1 MDTPSY
7 KEEHISQIPALQLLM
22 KMGYKYLSPD
32 EALAARGGRTSNVL
46 LEGVLKQQLAA
57 INRIEYKGK
66 EFVFSDA
73 NINAAVLAM
82 RDLPAQDG
90 FMKANEAFYDLI
102 TLGKSFEQTV
112 LNDKKSFS
120 FRYIDWEHPENNV
133 YHVTE
138 EFAVLREGRNDHYR
152 PDIVLF
158 VNGIPMVIIECKSP
172 RIKEP
177 VDKAIQQHLRNQQ
190 DDGIRSLYH
199 YSNFIMALSSDDAMY
214 ATTATTKEF
223 WGTWKEVFRTEKEQ
237 NTYDEVLHKLKNS
250 ALPQDERTVLYRER
264 FRNVLQYFDKLEA
277 VEQLVTTQDKTLYS
291 ICRPERLLK
300 LTHDYTLY
308 DEGVKKVARY
318 QQYFAVEETVNK
330 IIKTGPGGKRTGG
343 VIWHTQG
350 SGKSLTMVMLAQQIA
365 VKVKNPKIILVTD
378 RIDLDS
384 QITGTFKKCGKAVVN
399 ATTGRN
405 LAELIESDSDAVI
418 TTIIN
423 KFESAINQA
432 PTGFESPDIFVLVDE
447 GHRSQ
452 YGSFNVKMQRIFPN
466 ACFIAFTGTPLMK
479 SEKNTA
485 IKFGG
490 MIDVYSIIDAVA
502 DKAVVPLLYE
512 GRHNQVSVNAKPL
525 DAHYD
530 RVSEPL
536 TEYGKT
542 QLKKKFSRIDTINKA
557 DQVIYERA
565 IDIVVHYCDNF
576 QLANPDYPQKAML
589 VAPNKNSAIKYR
601 EYIQEFGKSNPKY
614 NVHCEVIISA
624 PDMREGEEDTYE
636 KADDKVKAFWNA
648 IMDRFNNKEKDYND
662 NLIKA
667 FKKQEYPEMLIVVD
681 KLLTGFDA
689 PCATVLYLTRA
700 LKEHTLLQT
709 IARVNRLYPGKDYGY
724 IIDYYG
730 NLENLDNALNTY
742 SGLEEFDEEELK
754 GTLTNVNKEIQKL
767 PQAHSELWDVFK
779 GIKNKYDAA
788 AYKEFLFDD
797 AARYLFYDKL
807 SVFGRLLKL
816 AFTSVEFDTN
826 TPDKQ
831 KKKYKDDF
839 KFFLELRE
847 VVKYSYSDDLKYE
860 EYEPQ
865 VQKLIDKHITT
876 EGEVLRLTN
885 LVDVFN
891 KESREEEIE
900 KLVGKAAKADH
911 IATKTIRAIN
921 VKMNEDPVF
930 YKRLSQMIR
939 ETIDAYHA
947 GRISE
952 IEYLNKTRDH
962 EDQFKNK
969 KQSGVPEELVGNE
982 VAVAFFNQAITLFED
997 EVEKNGQ
1004 HKQFYTDIAL
1014 GVENAVKN
1022 IIYENGIM
1030 IVDWQNNSDLEG
1042 KLRIAIDD
1050 FVFEIKSK
1058 YDLSLQF
1065 SKIDQLIEECV
1076 KIAKVRFK

>member
-1 MDTPSY
+1 MNTPSY
-7 KEEHISQIPALQLLM
+7 KEDHISQIPALQLLM
-22 KMGYKYLSPD
+22 KMGYKYLSPE
-32 EALAARGGRTSNVL
+32 EALEARSGRTSNVL

-57 INRIEYKGK
+57 INHIEYKGK
-66 EFVFSDA
+66 EFSFSDA
-73 NINAAVLAM
+73 NINAAVLAL

-120 FRYIDWEHPENNV
+120 FRYIDWQHPENNV

-158 VNGIPMVIIECKSP
+158 VNGIPMVVIECKSP

-177 VDKAIQQHLRNQQ
+177 VDKAIEQHLRNQQ
-190 DDGIRSLYH
+190 DDGIRSLYN
-199 YSNFIMALSSDDAMY
+199 YSNLVMALSSDEAMY

-223 WGTWKEVFRTEKEQ
+223 WGKWKEVFRNETEQKAYNNALQE
-237 NTYDEVLHKLKNS
+237 LKNR
-250 ALPQDERTVLYRER
+250 ALPQDERTVLFRER

-277 VEQLVTTQDKTLYS
+277 GEQIVTTQDKILYS
-291 ICRPERLLK
+291 LCRPERLLR

-318 QQYFAVEETVNK
+318 QQYFAVEETVKK
-330 IIKTGPGGKRTGG
+330 ITKTGVGGKRTGG

-384 QITGTFKKCGKAVVN
+384 QITGTFKKCGKSVVN
-399 ATTGRN
+399 ASTGRN
-405 LAELIESDSDAVI
+405 LAELIESDSDGVI

-432 PTGFESPDIFVLVDE
+432 PKGFESPDIFVLVDE

-490 MIDVYSIIDAVA
+490 MIDVYSITDAVS

-512 GRHNQVSVNAKPL
+512 GRHNQIDVNARPL
-525 DAHYD
+525 DTFFEQ
-530 RVSEPL
+530 VSEPL
-536 TEYGKT
+536 TDYGKG

-565 IDIVVHYCDNF
+565 IDIVKHYCDNF
-576 QLANPDYPQKAML
+576 QMGNPDYPQKAML
-589 VAPNKNSAIKYR
+589 VAPNKYSAIKYR
-601 EYIQEFGKSNPKY
+601 EYIQEFGKSNQKY

-624 PDMREGEEDTYE
+624 PDMREGEEDTFE

-648 IMDRFNNKEKDYND
+648 MMDRFNNKEKDYND
-662 NLIKA
+662 TIIKT
-667 FKKQEYPEMLIVVD
+667 FKKQEYPELLIVVD

-689 PCATVLYLTRA
+689 PCATVLYLTRP
-700 LKEHTLLQT
+700 LKEHTLLQA

-730 NLENLDNALNTY
+730 NLQNLDNALNTY
-742 SGLEEFDEEELK
+742 SGLEDFDEEELH
-754 GTLTNVNKEIQKL
+754 GTLTNISKEVEKL
-767 PQAHSELWDVFK
+767 PQVHSELWDVFK
-779 GIKNKYDAA
+779 SIKNKYDAA

-797 AARYLFYDKL
+797 AARYQFYDKL
-807 SVFGRLLKL
+807 SVYGRLLKL
-816 AFTSVEFDTN
+816 AYTSVEFDKN
-826 TPDKQ
+826 TPEKQ
-831 KKKYKDDF
+831 KKKYRDDF

-847 VVKYSYSDDLKYE
+847 IVKYSYSDDLKYE

-876 EGEVLRLTN
+876 EGEVLRLTS
-885 LVDVFN
+885 LVDIFN

-900 KLVGKAAKADH
+900 KLVGKATKADH

-921 VKMNEDPVF
+921 VKMNEDPVY
-930 YKRLSQMIR
+930 YKRLSQLIR
-939 ETIDAYHA
+939 ETINAYHA

-952 IEYLNKTRDH
+952 IEYLNKTKEH

-969 KQSGVPEELVGNE
+969 KQSGVPDELTGNE
-982 VAVAFFNQAITLFED
+982 VAVAFYNQAATLFED
-997 EVEKNGQ
+997 EVQKEGQ
-1004 HKQFYTDIAL
+1004 YKQFYTDIAL
-1014 GVENAVKN
+1014 GVESAVKS
-1022 IIYENGIM
+1022 IIYENEII

-1042 KLRIAIDD
+1042 KLRIVIDD

-1058 YDLSLQF
+1058 YDISLPF
-1065 SKIDQLIEECV
+1065 NKIDELIEECI
-1076 KIAKVRFK
+1076 KIAKVRYK

>member
-1 MDTPSY
+1 MSIPSY
-7 KEEHISQIPALQLLM
+7 KEDHISQIPALQLLM
-22 KMGYKYLSPD
+22 KMGYRYLGPD
-32 EALAARGGRTSNVL
+32 ECLQARVGRRGNVL

-66 EFVFSDA
+66 EFPFSDA
-73 NINAAVLAM
+73 NINAAVLAL
-82 RDLPAQDG
+82 RDLPVQDG

-112 LNDKKSFS
+112 MNDRKSFS
-120 FRYIDWEHPENNV
+120 FQYIDWQHPENNV

-138 EFAVLREGRNDHYR
+138 EFEVLREGRNDHYR
-152 PDIVLF
+152 PDVVLF
-158 VNGIPMVIIECKSP
+158 INGIPMVPMECKSP
-172 RIKEP
+172 RIKDP
-177 VDKAIQQHLRNQQ
+177 ASKAIQQHLRNQQ
-190 DDGIRSLYH
+190 EDGIRSLYH
-199 YSNFIMALSSDDAMY
+199 YSNLLLALSTDDAMY

-223 WGTWKEVFRTEKEQ
+223 WGKWKEIFRTKEQ
-237 NTYDEVLHKLKNS
+237 EQEFSQTLYNLKNS
-250 ALPQDERTVLYRER
+250 PLPDDERTVLFRER
-264 FRNVLQYFDKLEA
+264 FKHVLEYFNQLESGEQIVTEQDKL
-277 VEQLVTTQDKTLYS
+277 LYS
-291 ICRPERLLK
+291 LCRPQRLLR
-300 LTHDYTLY
+300 LMHDYTLY
-308 DEGVKKVARY
+308 DEGVKKIARY
-318 QQYFAVEETVNK
+318 QQYFAVEETIGKVS
-330 IIKTGPGGKRTGG
+330 KTGPGGKRTGG

-350 SGKSLTMVMLAQQIA
+350 SGKSLTMVLLAQQIA
-365 VKVKNPKIILVTD
+365 VKIKNPKIILVTD

-423 KFESAINQA
+423 KFESAVNQS
-432 PTGFESPDIFVLVDE
+432 PTGFVSPDIFVLVDE

-490 MIDVYSIIDAVA
+490 MIDVYSIIDAVS

-512 GRHNQVSVNAKPL
+512 GRHNQIDVNARPL
-525 DAHYD
+525 DTFFD
-530 RVSEPL
+530 QVSEPL
-536 TEYGKT
+536 TEYGKN

-565 IDIVVHYCDNF
+565 IDIVKHYCDNF

-589 VAPNKNSAIKYR
+589 VAPNKYSAIKYR

-614 NVHCEVIISA
+614 NIHCEVIISA
-624 PDMREGEEDTYE
+624 PDMREGEEDTFE
-636 KADDKVKAFWNA
+636 KADDKVKAFWSA
-648 IMDRFNNKEKDYND
+648 MMDRFNNKEKDYTD
-662 NLIKA
+662 NIIKA
-667 FKKQEYPEMLIVVD
+667 YKKQEFPELLIVVD

-689 PCATVLYLTRA
+689 PCATVLYLTRP
-700 LKEHTLLQT
+700 LKEHTLLQA

-730 NLENLDNALNTY
+730 NLENMDSALNTY
-742 SGLEEFDEEELK
+742 SGLEDFDEEELK

-767 PQAHSELWDVFK
+767 PQKHSELWDVFK
-779 GIKNKYDAA
+779 SIKNKYDAA

-797 AARYLFYDKL
+797 AARYQFYDKL
-807 SVFGRLLKL
+807 SAYGRLLKL
-816 AFTSVEFDTN
+816 AYTSVEFDAN

-831 KKKYKDDF
+831 KTKYRDDF

-847 VVKYSYSDDLKYE
+847 IVKYSYSDDLKYE

-876 EGEVLRLTN
+876 EGEVLKLTGQ
-885 LVDVFN
+885 VDIFN

-911 IATKTIRAIN
+911 IATKTIKAIN

-930 YKRLSQMIR
+930 YKRLSQLIR

-952 IEYLNKTRDH
+952 IEYLNKTREH
-962 EDQFKNK
+962 EDQFRNK
-969 KQSGVPEELVGNE
+969 KQSDVPEELVENE
-982 VAVAFFNQAITLFED
+982 VAVAFYNQAMTLFEN
-997 EVEKNGQ
+997 EVEKDGQ
-1004 HKQFYTDIAL
+1004 QKQFYPDIAI
-1014 GVENAVKN
+1014 GVENAIKD

-1042 KLRIAIDD
+1042 KLKIAIDD

-1058 YDLSLQF
+1058 YDVPLSF
-1065 SKIDQLIEECV
+1065 NKIDELIEECI

>member
-7 KEEHISQIPALQLLM
+7 KEDHIAQLPALQLLM

-32 EALAARGGRTSNVL
+32 EALAARGNRTSNVL

-57 INRIEYKGK
+57 INHIEYKGK
-66 EFVFSDA
+66 EFPFSDA

-82 RDLPAQDG
+82 RDLPVQDG

-158 VNGIPMVIIECKSP
+158 VNGIPMVVIECKSP

-199 YSNFIMALSSDDAMY
+199 YSNLVMALSSDDAMY

-223 WGTWKEVFRTEKEQ
+223 WGAWKEVFRTETEQ
-237 NTYDEVLHKLKNS
+237 KTYNEGIHELKNS
-250 ALPQDERTVLYRER
+250 ALPQDERTVLFRER

-277 VEQLVTTQDKTLYS
+277 EEQLVTTQDKTLYS

-318 QQYFAVEETVNK
+318 QQYFAVEETISK
-330 IIKTGPGGKRTGG
+330 ITKTGAGGKRTGG

-452 YGSFNVKMQRIFPN
+452 YGTFNVKMQRIFPN

-512 GRHNQVSVNAKPL
+512 GRHNQVSVHAKPL

-536 TEYGKT
+536 TDYGKT

-648 IMDRFNNKEKDYND
+648 MMDRFNNKEKDYND

-689 PCATVLYLTRA
+689 PCATVLYLTRP
-700 LKEHTLLQT
+700 LKEHTLLQA

-754 GTLTNVNKEIQKL
+754 GTLTNINKEIQKL

-779 GIKNKYDAA
+779 SIKNKYDAA

-826 TPDKQ
+826 TSDKQ

-876 EGEVLRLTN
+876 EGEVLRLTGS
-885 LVDVFN
+885 VDIFN
-891 KESREEEIE
+891 KQSREEEIE

-921 VKMNEDPVF
+921 LKMNEDPVF
-930 YKRLSQMIR
+930 YKRLSQLIR

-952 IEYLNKTRDH
+952 IEFLNKTREH

-969 KQSGVPEELVGNE
+969 KQTGVPHELVGNE
-982 VAVAFFNQAITLFED
+982 VAVAFYNQAITLFED
-997 EVEKNGQ
+997 EVEKDGQ

-1014 GVENAVKN
+1014 GVENAIKN

-1042 KLRIAIDD
+1042 KLRIAIDE

-1065 SKIDQLIEECV
+1065 SKIDELIEECV

>member
-7 KEEHISQIPALQLLM
+7 KEDHISQLPALQLLM

-32 EALAARGGRTSNVL
+32 EALAARGGRTGNVL

-66 EFVFSDA
+66 EFAFSDA
-73 NINAAVLAM
+73 NINAAVLAL
-82 RDLPAQDG
+82 RDLPVQDG
-90 FMKANEAFYDLI
+90 FMKANEALYDLI

-120 FRYIDWEHPENNV
+120 FRYIDWEHPEHNV

-138 EFAVLREGRNDHYR
+138 EFPVLREGRNDHYR

-158 VNGIPMVIIECKSP
+158 VNGIPIVVIECKSP
-172 RIKEP
+172 GIKDP
-177 VDKAIQQHLRNQQ
+177 MDKAIQQHLRNQQ

-199 YSNFIMALSSDDAMY
+199 YSNLVMAISSGDAMY
-214 ATTATTKEF
+214 ATTATTREF
-223 WGTWKEVFRTEKEQ
+223 WGIWKEVFRTKAEQ
-237 NTYDEVLHKLKNS
+237 KTYNDELHELKNRT
-250 ALPQDERTVLYRER
+250 LPQDERTILFKER
-264 FRNVLQYFDKLEA
+264 YKNVLQYFDKLESE
-277 VEQLVTTQDKTLYS
+277 EQLVTTQDKTLYS

-300 LTHDYTLY
+300 LIHDYTLY

-318 QQYFAVEETVNK
+318 QQYFAVEETINK
-330 IIKTGPGGKRTGG
+330 ITKTDTGGKHTGG

-365 VKVKNPKIILVTD
+365 TQVKNPKIILVTD

-384 QITGTFKKCGKAVVN
+384 QITGTFKKCGKAVAN
-399 ATTGRN
+399 ATTGRK

-423 KFESAINQA
+423 KFESAVNQA
-432 PTGFESPDIFVLVDE
+432 PAGFESPEIFVLVDE

-485 IKFGG
+485 MKFGG
-490 MIDVYSIIDAVA
+490 IIDVYSIIDAVT

-512 GRHNQVSVNAKPL
+512 GRHNQVNVNARPL

-530 RVSEPL
+530 IVSEPL
-536 TEYGKT
+536 NEYGKNE
-542 QLKKKFSRIDTINKA
+542 LKKKFSRIDTINKA

-565 IDIVVHYCDNF
+565 IDIVIHYCDNF
-576 QLANPDYPQKAML
+576 QLNNQDYPQKAML
-589 VAPNKNSAIKYR
+589 VAPNKVSAIKYR
-601 EYIQEFGKSNPKY
+601 EYIQEFGKSNSKY

-624 PDMREGEEDTYE
+624 PDMREGEEDIYE
-636 KADDKVKAFWNA
+636 KADDKVKSFWNA
-648 IMDRFNNKEKDYND
+648 MMDRFNNKEKDYNN
-662 NLIKA
+662 NLINA
-667 FKKQEYPEMLIVVD
+667 FKKQDYPEMLIVVD

-689 PCATVLYLTRA
+689 PCATVLYLTRP
-700 LKEHTLLQT
+700 LKEHTLLQA

-742 SGLEEFDEEELK
+742 SGLENFDEEELK
-754 GTLTNVNKEIQKL
+754 GTLTSVNKEIQKL

-779 GIKNKYDAA
+779 SIKNKYDTT
-788 AYKEFLFDD
+788 AYEEFLFDD
-797 AARYLFYDKL
+797 AARYQFYDKL

-816 AFTSVEFDTN
+816 AFTTVEFDTN
-826 TPDKQ
+826 THDKQ
-831 KKKYKDDF
+831 KKKYKNDLI
-839 KFFLELRE
+839 FFLKLRE
-847 VVKYSYSDDLKYE
+847 NVKYRYGDDLKHA

-876 EGEVLRLTN
+876 EGEVLKLTN
-885 LVDVFN
+885 LVDIFN

-921 VKMNEDPVF
+921 VKMNEDPIF
-930 YKRLSQMIR
+930 YKRLSQLIK

-952 IEYLNKTRDH
+952 IEYLNNTREH

-969 KQSGVPEELVGNE
+969 KQRGVPDELVGNE
-982 VAVAFFNQAITLFED
+982 TAIAFYNQAIALFEVD
-997 EVEKNGQ
+997 VEKDSQ

-1014 GVENAVKN
+1014 GVENSIRN
-1022 IIYENGIM
+1022 IIYENEIM

-1042 KLRIAIDD
+1042 RLKITIDD
-1050 FVFEIKSK
+1050 FIFEIKSK
-1058 YDLSLQF
+1058 YNVSLQF
-1065 SKIDQLIEECV
+1065 SKIDELIEECV
-1076 KIAKVRFK
+1076 KIAKIRFK